1 MVRVMNALALGTVV
15 AVNGAT
21 ATVRVG
27 IGTTNLPT
35 LGKGAGPSIAD
46 GWATYSARR
55 WKTKIQPLQNALG
68 MVEQRTDMWSTRAP
82 WHWLSWE
89 THPYRRHS
97 RTISQGTSLR
107 CGGRTHLR
115 THPACA
121 SCAERRRACK
131 RHRIA
136 ANCYPL

>member
-1 MVRVMNALALGTVV
+1 MVGVMNALALGTVV
-15 AVNGAT
+15 AVNCAT

-27 IGTTNLPT
+27 IGTTNLLT
-35 LGKGAGPSIAD
+35 LGKGAGPSITD

-55 WKTKIQPLQNALG
+55 WKTNIQPLRNALG

-121 SCAERRRACK
+121 SLR
-131 RHRIA
+131 
-136 ANCYPL
+136 